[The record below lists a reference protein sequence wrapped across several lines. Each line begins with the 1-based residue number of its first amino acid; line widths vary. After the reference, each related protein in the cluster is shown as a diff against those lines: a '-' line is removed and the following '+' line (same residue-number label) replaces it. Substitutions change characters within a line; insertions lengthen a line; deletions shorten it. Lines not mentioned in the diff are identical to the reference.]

1 MAMDELVFC
10 LHRDDLALLFGG
22 TIPQGGFA
30 GPDLETLLALPNYF
44 LPRHRAENDCSYKQL
59 IPYQLFRCQGR
70 FFVYQRGGGVG
81 EGRLAG
87 CFSAGVGGH
96 INSGDSDGGR
106 LTPTA
111 YMQSLHRERSEELV
125 GPGEV
130 ATTFFGWINDDSDPV
145 GQVHLGAV
153 HLGQVDE
160 RDSLRIRE
168 YGEDIHAQG
177 WWRSEEIKAQQE
189 YFEKW
194 SILAVELVLSCK

>member
-1 MAMDELVFC
+1 MGLQKAVRIEAGHEVWPNSG
-10 LHRDDLALLFGG
+10 AVPGG
-22 TIPQGGFA
+22 
-30 GPDLETLLALPNYF
+30 L
-44 LPRHRAENDCSYKQL
+44 
-59 IPYQLFRCQGR
+59 
-70 FFVYQRGGGVG
+70 GGVG
-81 EGRLAG
+81 AL
-87 CFSAGVGGH
+87 FSAGETHWLFHDCLLGGWGGGGLLLFCPDGVGKKGQRGCGGGGEGRFGACFERGLGAH